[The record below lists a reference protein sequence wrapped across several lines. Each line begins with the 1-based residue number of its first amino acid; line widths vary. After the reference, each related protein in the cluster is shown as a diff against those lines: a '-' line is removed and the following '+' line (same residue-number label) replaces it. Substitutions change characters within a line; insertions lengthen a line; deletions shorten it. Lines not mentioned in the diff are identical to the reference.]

1 MSTSTRV
8 AALFLCALLSGCA
21 SVSWQEATW
30 HTLNAADI
38 GTTMAR
44 CDNLQEANPIIGKDP
59 TNEQLV
65 LFGLGFALL
74 YQGARNWIEEN
85 QPGGL
90 KVFDAVTLTLKGLV
104 VVNNANNLK
113 RYC

>member
-1 MSTSTRV
+1 MASRLGV
-8 AALFLCALLSGCA
+8 ILLCALLSGCA

-59 TNEQLV
+59 TDEQLV
-65 LFGLGFALL
+65 LFGLGFSLL

-85 QPGGL
+85 EPGGL
-90 KVFDAVTLTLKGLV
+90 KVFDTVTLVVKGLV
-104 VVNNANNLK
+104 VANNINNLN